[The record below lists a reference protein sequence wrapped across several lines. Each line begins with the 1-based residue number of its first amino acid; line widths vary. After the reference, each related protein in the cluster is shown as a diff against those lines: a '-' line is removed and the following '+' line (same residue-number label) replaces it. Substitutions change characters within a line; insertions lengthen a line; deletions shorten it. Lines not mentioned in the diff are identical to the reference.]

1 MCEEFEVISHGN
13 MDYNIF
19 LNNLLYR
26 TPHVHKEFEVCLL
39 LDGSVQLL
47 SRSSSCAFS
56 AGSLWVINPFESHE
70 LIAERPA
77 LILSLQ
83 IAPAFFSGIFP
94 QMENIEFSLSPAAGG
109 DEISPLAASLL
120 EIARTYFSQE
130 EYASLRCAGLICLF
144 FEQLLEDVDITL
156 D

>member
-47 SRSSSCAFS
+47 SPSSSRAFS

-94 QMENIEFSLSPAAGG
+94 QMENIEFSISPAPHPRLG
-109 DEISPLAASLL
+109 
-120 EIARTYFSQE
+120 
-130 EYASLRCAGLICLF
+130 SLRPERSAAPEHMTQFQGGRA
-144 FEQLLEDVDITL
+144 DVSIYKMRAK
-156 D
+156 

>member
-47 SRSSSCAFS
+47 SPSSSRAFS
-56 AGSLWVINPFESHE
+56 AGSLWVINPFGPS
-70 LIAERPA
+70 
-77 LILSLQ
+77 
-83 IAPAFFSGIFP
+83 APTSTATTRKSCFSPIWPVNWG
-94 QMENIEFSLSPAAGG
+94 
-109 DEISPLAASLL
+109 
-120 EIARTYFSQE
+120 
-130 EYASLRCAGLICLF
+130 
-144 FEQLLEDVDITL
+144 
-156 D
+156 